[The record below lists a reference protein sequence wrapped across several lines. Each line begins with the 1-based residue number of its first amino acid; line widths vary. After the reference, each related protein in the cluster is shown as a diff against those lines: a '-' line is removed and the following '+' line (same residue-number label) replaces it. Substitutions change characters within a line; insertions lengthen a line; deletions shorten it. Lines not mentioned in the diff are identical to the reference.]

1 MLSNVN
7 LQRGLSRPEP
17 VPTPHL
23 KPELRNLL
31 SQSRT
36 TVEVCI
42 IQVNPPEEIRFSLYK
57 TGGQQ

>member
-1 MLSNVN
+1 MLINVN
-7 LQRGLSRPEP
+7 LQWGLSRPVL

-23 KPELRNLL
+23 KPELGNLL

-42 IQVNPPEEIRFSLYK
+42 IQVNPPEENIILDR
-57 TGGQQ
+57 